1 MVPRVLTVH
10 MPRLL
15 MNGTH
20 SRVLTSMESCILS
33 RTLLEAVFQKFL
45 LQSRLEFKA
54 TRLQN
59 THL

>member
-33 RTLLEAVFQKFL
+33 RTLLEAVFQKFWFL
-45 LQSRLEFKA
+45 IEILPSLNF
-54 TRLQN
+54 
-59 THL
+59 HHSDS

>member
-33 RTLLEAVFQKFL
+33 RTLLEAVFQKFWFL
-45 LQSRLEFKA
+45 IEILPPFSHQISDS
-54 TRLQN
+54 
-59 THL
+59 

>member
-33 RTLLEAVFQKFL
+33 RTLLEAVFQKFRFL
-45 LQSRLEFKA
+45 IEILPPLSH
-54 TRLQN
+54 
-59 THL
+59 HLSDS